1 MESKWEA
8 EHICLFPSHSPK
20 MIQKIRLAG
29 PDSNEGGGKSLT
41 YCSYSSTVRGIL
53 QARMLVGPPFPSPGY
68 LPDLVAQ
75 TVKKL
80 HAMQETWVRFL
91 G

>member
-41 YCSYSSTVRGIL
+41 YCSYSSTVHGIL
-53 QARMLVGPPFPSPGY
+53 QARMLKWVHHSLLQGIF
-68 LPDLVAQ
+68 L
-75 TVKKL
+75 
-80 HAMQETWVRFL
+80 TW
-91 G
+91 